1 MFNLKSPQNN
11 KMRYAI
17 SLAVSIFGCVA
28 AVSQAGSFIINV
40 NTDKAAYTPGSS
52 AAIYVDLTNST
63 AATFNG
69 SVSVAI
75 SHLGYVTTNLPS
87 QTFTNLSHTF
97 STRAFTWT
105 PPVLDYQGYLVSI
118 AVLDANSN
126 TLDNGSSAID
136 VSSDWAKFPRYGYV
150 AHYDAGLDAYN
161 IAWQLK
167 NYHLNGLQFYDWQ
180 WKHHVPYTNAATWPD
195 IANRT
200 ISLATVTNLI
210 AAAHS
215 YGMVA
220 MNYNL
225 YGGAYSNYWS
235 DGSGVTLSMGIFK
248 GTPASLANQDGS
260 GTFSSGWATP
270 RLYSMNNRDTN
281 WQNYIFGREQTVF
294 TNFAFDGWHIDTLGQ
309 TSTYDYS
316 GNNFNLTD
324 YHPQFINNAKSA
336 LNKRM
341 LFNSA
346 DANGENQIAQN
357 AGVDFIY
364 SELWANNAN
373 YIDLKTRVDN
383 VRSYGSKALVMPAY
397 MNYNKASGNFN
408 DASVRLADA
417 SMFACGASHLELGD
431 GSEMLRTEYFPE
443 NTVKMSASLK
453 SVLRVYYDFL
463 VGYENLLRDGT
474 VSANYA
480 ATINGVNTSA
490 NGGTNAVWTIS
501 RKNLGNNCLHL
512 VNLLNNT
519 SSSWRDT
526 NGTYAT
532 PTTQT
537 NLAVKMYYGGNLGGG
552 NLWWASPDTNFGAA
566 TQLTY
571 TSGSDGGG
579 SYVSFTLPSLQYWD
593 MVWLELN
600 GTNSAL
606 AQIRAQNYD
615 SMAGIGTETT
625 ADTGG
630 GLDVGFVKN
639 LTGDSY
645 IAFNNVDFGS
655 GVASVSAR
663 VASTLAGSTVEFHL
677 GGPAGTLIA
686 TVSVGNTGGWQSWQ
700 TVSAPVSGATG
711 LQKLFVVFKNAEA
724 NLNWF
729 SFTAPLPAPWVM
741 ADIGTVGLAGSAAYS
756 GGLFTLNGSG
766 DDIWNAA
773 DAFRSVHQ
781 AINGPCELRA
791 RVTGVQATDP
801 WAKAGVMIRESLA
814 AGAINAAV
822 VVTASNGVAFQ
833 TRTVTGAATTST
845 TVSNLVAPQ
854 WVRLARSATNTFAG
868 YYSADG
874 TNWTQIGTS
883 AGFSMNNNAVAG
895 LCVTAHNNALL
906 NTSSFDSVALNQPP
920 VLAAISNR
928 IVLAGATITFTN
940 AASDADVPSQALTFS
955 LLTAPTNAILNANS
969 GGFTWRPAI
978 AQSPSTQTV
987 SVTVADNGVPPMS
1000 ATQNFVVTVTKPA
1013 APTCGYATSS
1023 NGQFQF
1029 MISGS
1034 TGPDYV
1040 IQYSTNLVS
1049 WVTATNISS
1058 PTLPFLWMNDNLTN
1072 FPLGFYRILLGP

>member
-200 ISLATVTNLI
+200 ISQATVTNLI

-373 YIDLKTRVDN
+373 YVDFKTRVDN

-480 ATINGVNTSA
+480 ATISGVTTSTNGSA
-490 NGGTNAVWTIS
+490 GAVWTIS
-501 RKNLGNNCLHL
+501 RKNLGNSFLHL
-512 VNLLNNT
+512 INLSSNS

-526 NGTYAT
+526 NGTYAM
-532 PTTQT
+532 PTTLT
-537 NLAVKMYYGGNLGGG
+537 NLAVKMYYGGNGGG
-552 NLWWASPDTNFGAA
+552 KLWWASPDTNFGTA

-571 TSGSDGGG
+571 TNGSDVGG

-593 MVWLELN
+593 MVWLERN
-600 GTNSAL
+600 GTNSAA
-606 AQIRAQNYD
+606 AQIRAENYD
-615 SMAGIGTETT
+615 SMAGISTETT
-625 ADTGG
+625 SDTGG
-630 GLDVGFVKN
+630 GLDVGYVNNFS
-639 LTGDSY
+639 GDSY
-645 IAFNNVDFGS
+645 VAFNNIDFGS
-655 GVASVSAR
+655 GSSSVSAR
-663 VASTLAGSTVEFHL
+663 VASAVAGGTVEFHL
-677 GGPAGTLIA
+677 DSPTGTLIA
-686 TVSVGNTGGWQSWQ
+686 SVPVGNTGGWQSWQ
-700 TVSAPVSGATG
+700 TVSASVSGAVG
-711 LQKLFVVFKNAEA
+711 SHKLFAVFKNVPS

-729 SFTAPLPAPWVM
+729 NFANPLPSPWTM
-741 ADIGTVGLAGSAAYS
+741 QDIGAVGLTGSAAYNNAT
-756 GGLFTLNGSG
+756 FTVSGSG
-766 DDIWNAA
+766 ADIESTA
-773 DAFRSVHQ
+773 DAFNYVYQSSS
-781 AINGPCELRA
+781 GDCEVRA
-791 RVTGVQATDP
+791 RVVSVQNTDP

-814 AGAINAAV
+814 AGAMNAAV
-822 VVTASNGVAFQ
+822 LVTASNGVTFQ
-833 TRTVTGAATTST
+833 TRTATSAATTST
-845 TVSNLVAPQ
+845 VIPGVGAAA
-854 WVRLARSATNTFAG
+854 WVRLVRTGTNNFSG

-874 TNWTQIGTS
+874 SNWTQIGTTISLTMSNS
-883 AGFSMNNNAVAG
+883 ALAG
-895 LCVTAHNNALL
+895 LAVTAHNNALL
-906 NTSSFDSVALNQPP
+906 NTATFDSVTVNHPP
-920 VLAAISNR
+920 TLSAISNR
-928 IVLAGATITFTN
+928 TVLAGATLTITNLAGDT
-940 AASDADVPSQALTFS
+940 DILSQALSFS
-955 LLTAPTNAILNANS
+955 LFAAPTNAAINSNS
-969 GGFTWRPAI
+969 GVFTWRPAI

-987 SVTVADNGVPPMS
+987 SVAVSDNGTPAMS

-1013 APTCGYATSS
+1013 APTCSSASMS

-1029 MISGS
+1029 MISGN
-1034 TGPDYV
+1034 TGPDYA

-1049 WVTATNISS
+1049 WTALTNISS
-1058 PTLPFLWMNDNLTN
+1058 PTVPFLWSNTN
-1072 FPLGFYRILLGP
+1072 AASVPSAFYRILLGP